1 MEDHAR
7 GVSRLGMAAA
17 VVAAT
22 TAALTACSAGSP
34 RRSEPLSG
42 PLVITEP
49 AQSHGRVVYMQ
60 DCYKCHPGGEA
71 GIGPSLNNRRFTT
84 ALMRMRIRRGGERMP
99 AFDRSKISDKQMDEL
114 MAYLSAL
121 RRHSE
126 RIDEPFE
133 AQEASR

>member
-1 MEDHAR
+1 MGAAA
-7 GVSRLGMAAA
+7 AAA

-22 TAALTACSAGSP
+22 AALTACSGSP
-34 RRSEPLSG
+34 RRSEPIMG
-42 PLVITEP
+42 PLVITEA
-49 AQSHGRVVYMQ
+49 AQAHGRIVYMQ

-71 GIGPSLNNRRFTT
+71 GIGPSLNNKHLT
-84 ALMRMRIRRGGERMP
+84 AGLARYRVRHGGPRMP
-99 AFDRSKISDKQMDEL
+99 AFDRSRISDKQLDEL